1 MLEIKDLVLNNRVQ
15 LRKKLTNKISEER
28 NALKVMQQERKLEKF
43 ADFDEKVRVI
53 DNTIESLVL
62 DEEEIAR
69 LEEEKNQLET
79 ELQVWMKANEARIQ
93 KEDMDLEE
101 KELNEDNRLA
111 SKLKRF

>member
-111 SKLKRF
+111 SKL